1 MATFAYTSRDSAGRP
16 ANGSLTAASVGEALQ
31 MIRAEGKY
39 PISVRPTAAAEGE
52 VASVAG
58 GAGVKI
64 GRGDLIQIATQL
76 SIMID
81 TGVTLVDA
89 LDCIGKQLEKPAPR
103 KLVADLT
110 EQLQAGSSFSNAL
123 NRHPRSFPRVFIAL
137 MKASEHSGMMSRMLG
152 RAVAYLRD
160 EQETTRKVKGALTY
174 PLIMLSFAMTTTI
187 FLLAFVLPRFT
198 AIYANKKAALPVPT
212 KVLMAISDSLVSHY
226 LAILTGLVFAV
237 VGGTFYFRS
246 KAGARVWHY
255 IQLHAPL
262 LGKMFR
268 KLHLSR
274 GLRMVGTMA
283 GSGVQLTDCIATA
296 HDLCANT
303 YFKELWTSVSAQIQA
318 GKQLSEPLF
327 ESALVP
333 RSVSQMIHSG
343 EKGGKLAHVMEQV
356 AGFAE
361 LELKEQIANMTRYIE
376 PVMIIIMGFIIG
388 GVAMALLLPIF
399 TISRVMTAH

>member
-39 PISVRPTAAAEGE
+39 PISVRPTAESEAEAAP
-52 VASVAG
+52 VTG

-64 GRGDLIQIATQL
+64 SRADLIQIATQL

-81 TGVTLVDA
+81 TGVTLIEA
-89 LDCIGKQLEKPAPR
+89 LDCIGKQLERPAAR

-110 EQLQAGSSFSNAL
+110 EQLQAGISFSNAL

-174 PLIMLSFAMTTTI
+174 PMIMLTFAMTTTI

-212 KVLMAISDSLVSHY
+212 KVLMAISDGLVSHY
-226 LAILTGLVFAV
+226 LAILTTV
-237 VGGTFYFRS
+237 VLGAILGTFYFRS
-246 KAGARVWHY
+246 PSGARVWHY
-255 IQLHAPL
+255 VQLHAPL

-303 YFKELWTSVSAQIQA
+303 YFKQLWTSVSLQIQA

-327 ESALVP
+327 ESDLVP

-376 PVMIIIMGFIIG
+376 PLMIIIMGFIIG